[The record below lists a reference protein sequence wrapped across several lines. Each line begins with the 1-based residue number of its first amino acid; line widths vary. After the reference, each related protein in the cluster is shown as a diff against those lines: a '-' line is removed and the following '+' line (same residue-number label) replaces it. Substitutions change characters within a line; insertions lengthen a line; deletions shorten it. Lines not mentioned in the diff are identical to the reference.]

1 MANNIAQEV
10 IDQQR
15 LTKAVLLRVRGANWA
30 EIASA
35 CGYPSPASALRAV
48 GEAMAAAG
56 QRAAETADQMRD
68 TANLRLEHLLQQT
81 MTMIEEDA
89 PERYDEDGNLTALDD
104 RAVKLRAVDEA
115 RRLVADHAK
124 MNGYEKPDREAEDRK
139 RVRVEIVGIDPSEIV

>member
-1 MANNIAQEV
+1 MKNVAEQAL
-10 IDQQR
+10 DASR
-15 LTKAVLLRVRGANWA
+15 LDRAIKLRVRGANWA
-30 EIASA
+30 EIAST

-89 PERYDEDGNLTALDD
+89 PERYDEDGNLTVLDD